1 MPKLNALVAGSTGY
15 IGVQLIKLLIKH
27 KFINI
32 RFLCGNSSVGKNI
45 SSYDKSLSGKKLPKI
60 IKFNKKLLKDVD
72 VVFTALPNGEAQD
85 ISKHLTKNNTLIDLA
100 ADFRLEKAS
109 EYLKCYKQKHRA
121 THLINKS
128 LYSLPEINGKSSKK
142 HQIISG
148 ASVCFNN
155 KQIWSH
161 QQTSTI
167 HMNTLNQKQIN
178 TYLKKTGED
187 ILSSVG
193 CYQVE
198 KLGPQII
205 KSINGDFFN
214 VLGFPLFPFLT
225 FLSKI

>member
-1 MPKLNALVAGSTGY
+1 MLLDKKFILASNSASRKMLLKNAGLSFFTKKPLCDENHIKNQLLKKNINIKNFPKLLAKA
-15 IGVQLIKLLIKH
+15 KA
-27 KFINI
+27 
-32 RFLCGNSSVGKNI
+32 SSVSKINRKHLVVGSDTIILFNN
-45 SSYDKSLSGKKLPKI
+45 KLINKAKTI
-60 IKFNKKLLKDVD
+60 EEAKKKLLK
-72 VVFTALPNGEAQD
+72 LSG
-85 ISKHLTKNNTLIDLA
+85 
-100 ADFRLEKAS
+100 
-109 EYLKCYKQKHRA
+109 
-121 THLINKS
+121 
-128 LYSLPEINGKSSKK
+128 KK

-155 KQIWSH
+155 KQIWSY

-178 TYLKKTGED
+178 TYLKKTGKS

-214 VLGFPLFPFLT
+214 VLGFPLFQFLT
-225 FLSKI
+225 FLANR

>member
-1 MPKLNALVAGSTGY
+1 MFITIVVIHMLLDKKFILASNSASRKVLLKSAGLSFFIKKPLCDENHIKDQLLKKNINIKNLPKLLAKA
-15 IGVQLIKLLIKH
+15 KA
-27 KFINI
+27 
-32 RFLCGNSSVGKNI
+32 SSVSKINTKHLVVGSDTIILFNN
-45 SSYDKSLSGKKLPKI
+45 KLINKAKT
-60 IKFNKKLLKDVD
+60 IKEAKKKLLK
-72 VVFTALPNGEAQD
+72 LSG
-85 ISKHLTKNNTLIDLA
+85 
-100 ADFRLEKAS
+100 
-109 EYLKCYKQKHRA
+109 
-121 THLINKS
+121 
-128 LYSLPEINGKSSKK
+128 KK

-148 ASVCFNN
+148 VSVCFNN
-155 KQIWSH
+155 EQIWSY

-178 TYLKKTGED
+178 TYLKKTGKN

-225 FLSKI
+225 FLAKR

>member
-1 MPKLNALVAGSTGY
+1 MLLNKQFILASNSSSRKMLLKNAGLSFFTEKPLCDEDYIKNQLLKKNLNKKKIPKLLAEAKALSVSKKNTKNLVVGSDT
-15 IGVQLIKLLIKH
+15 IILFNNKIINKAKTLDEAKKKLQ
-27 KFINI
+27 
-32 RFLCGNSSVGKNI
+32 
-45 SSYDKSLSGKKLPKI
+45 DLSG
-60 IKFNKKLLKDVD
+60 
-72 VVFTALPNGEAQD
+72 
-85 ISKHLTKNNTLIDLA
+85 
-100 ADFRLEKAS
+100 
-109 EYLKCYKQKHRA
+109 
-121 THLINKS
+121 
-128 LYSLPEINGKSSKK
+128 KK

-167 HMNTLNQKQIN
+167 HMNKLNQKQIN
-178 TYLKKTGED
+178 TYLKKTGKN

-205 KSINGDFFN
+205 KSIRGDFFN

-225 FLSKI
+225 FLSKR